1 MTGAADAQNVM
12 KGGTELQ
19 KLAKNESDQE
29 AALPVPKLPPS
40 SSLSSSDKGESQ
52 EVGASGAFRRA
63 IDK

>member
-1 MTGAADAQNVM
+1 MTGYADAQNVTE
-12 KGGTELQ
+12 GGTELQ
-19 KLAKNESDQE
+19 ELAKIESDQE

-40 SSLSSSDKGESQ
+40 SSSDEGESQ